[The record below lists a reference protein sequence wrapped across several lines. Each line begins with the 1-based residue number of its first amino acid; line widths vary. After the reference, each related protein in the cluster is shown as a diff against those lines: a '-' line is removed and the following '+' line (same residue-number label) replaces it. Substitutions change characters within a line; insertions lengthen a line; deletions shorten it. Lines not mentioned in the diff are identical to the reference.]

1 MRSRDVPHQP
11 RQSLM
16 ATAAAVAAAVLDRLF
31 GPTSP
36 IPGWAWLALVV
47 MILWGLL
54 LPDRPGDSSAED

>member
-1 MRSRDVPHQP
+1 
-11 RQSLM
+11 M